1 MPLSDAVHVH
11 AFHAIGLV
19 GHGRF
24 GAALGELMSR
34 GRLDWRAYDATRPV
48 PAAHAAAD
56 LGALAAASDLIVL
69 AVPVVALDAAL
80 RSLRPWLT
88 PAHTVIDVGSVK
100 VGPCALLDRHLGATI
115 AHVGTHPLFGP
126 LSLAR
131 AEPLRTVLCP
141 SPRHAAAARRVR
153 ALFESL
159 GSSVVERSAEAHDR
173 AMALTHV
180 LAFFI
185 AKGLIDIG
193 AGEDLDLA
201 PPSFRALAQAIDA
214 VRADAGHLF
223 TAIQRENPYA
233 AASRERLLQALQT
246 IDQRLAANND
256 APAWPDE
263 TTLARPAPSADPDA
277 RHQLALLDAEL
288 AALHQRRERLLQR
301 ALQQAKPGESDPD
314 T

>member
-1 MPLSDAVHVH
+1 MTPPA
-11 AFHAIGLV
+11 
-19 GHGRF
+19 RCR
-24 GAALGELMSR
+24 GAR
-34 GRLDWRAYDATRPV
+34 RRRPRQ
-48 PAAHAAAD
+48 
-56 LGALAAASDLIVL
+56 ALAAASDLIVL

-88 PAHTVIDVGSVK
+88 PPHGHRRRQRESR
-100 VGPCALLDRHLGATI
+100 PCALLDRHLGATI

-141 SPRHAAAARRVR
+141 SPRHAVAALMRPRPVRKPGQQRGRAQRRGPRPRHGADPR
-153 ALFESL
+153 A
-159 GSSVVERSAEAHDR
+159 G
-173 AMALTHV
+173 
-180 LAFFI
+180 FFI
-185 AKGLIDIG
+185 AKGWIDIG
-193 AGEDLDLA
+193 AGGDLDLA

-233 AASRERLLQALQT
+233 SASRERLLQALQT

-263 TTLARPAPSADPDA
+263 TTLARPAPSSDPDA
-277 RHQLALLDAEL
+277 RHRWPARRRARG
-288 AALHQRRERLLQR
+288 AAPAGERLLQR

>member
-1 MPLSDAVHVH
+1 MPLRDGVHVH
-11 AFHAIGLV
+11 GFHAIGLV

-24 GAALGELMSR
+24 GAALGELMTR
-34 GRLDWRAYDATRPV
+34 RHLDWRAYDASRPV
-48 PAAHAAAD
+48 PAEHAAAD

-69 AVPVVALDAAL
+69 AVPVAALDAVL
-80 RSLRPWLT
+80 SSLRPWLT

-100 VGPCALLDRHLGATI
+100 VGPCALLDRHLGAAI

-141 SPRHAAAARRVR
+141 SPRHASAPRRVR

-185 AKGLIDIG
+185 AKGLVDIG

-246 IDQRLAANND
+246 IHRRLAAED
-256 APAWPDE
+256 GTPAWSEEPE
-263 TTLARPAPSADPDA
+263 LARPAPSADPDA

-288 AALHQRRERLLQR
+288 AALHQRRERLQQR
-301 ALQQAKPGESDPD
+301 ARQQARSGESDSD